1 MVLNASDLSVVGT
14 GKASD
19 HSITAVRFSPDG
31 KVFACAASNFKI
43 YVHEVAGPESNYKL
57 LAVAEKHSGIVKDV
71 DFSSDSVYFQGISQS
86 SERIACK
93 FY

>member
-19 HSITAVRFSPDG
+19 HSITVVRFSPDG

-43 YVHEVAGPESNYKL
+43 TVHENSPESNYKL

-71 DFSSDSVYFQGISQS
+71 DFSSDSVYFQGISLS
-86 SERIACK
+86 GERIACK